1 MYIRALKKEKEIWS
15 ARKTNG
21 SKKIQYTQVHWR
33 PEHLGSGQVRSGVR
47 RLVSGSCD
55 EIDVTLVN

>member
-33 PEHLGSGQVRSGVR
+33 PEHLGSGQVRSGQVR
-47 RLVSGSCD
+47 CQATGEWEL
-55 EIDVTLVN
+55 